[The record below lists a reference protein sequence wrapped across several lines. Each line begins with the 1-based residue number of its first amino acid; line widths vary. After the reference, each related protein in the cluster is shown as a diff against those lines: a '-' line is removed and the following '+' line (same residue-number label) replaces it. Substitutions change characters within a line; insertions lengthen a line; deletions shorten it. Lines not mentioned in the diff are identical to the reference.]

1 MRVSD
6 AQSQSESKSPQ
17 RWNRLRLP
25 VKIALLLAVY
35 VFSIGPMF
43 WQWYEAEFLGS
54 SPLLRV
60 FYAPLR
66 LACGIP
72 LVEDWLNRYINWWI
86 A

>member
-1 MRVSD
+1 MSE
-6 AQSQSESKSPQ
+6 AQPERPQ
-17 RWNRLRLP
+17 RRKLRILIRLAMVLT
-25 VKIALLLAVY
+25 LY

-43 WQWYEAEFLGS
+43 WQWYEAENFGT

-66 LACGIP
+66 LACSIP
-72 LVEDWLNRYINWWI
+72 IVEDWLNRYINWWI